1 MKRAKTGLM
10 LGAFAFILAFL
21 TMLILVSAQY
31 GYIDLRQGAEDVTQW
46 ITDIF
51 GPFLSVLFGG
61 VYGGGYLLFEK
72 FALFVLLIAMVYVA
86 VSKVP
91 AFAEQKGVL
100 WIISIIVPLLAVRFI
115 DLAWLNTILM
125 QYQILGIALTA
136 ILPFIIYLF
145 FLHNVFPES
154 TAPRKI
160 GWIFFIAIYFGLWS
174 TAESEI
180 YGQVYLWT
188 MLVALA
194 FLLLDGTIHR
204 WFMKERLRESGAADK
219 WEHIAQL
226 RKDIREARE
235 AMAARD
241 MPDRIGNK
249 IIKQKQKLIDQWIKA

>member
-1 MKRAKTGLM
+1 MKKAGNTKAVIVAG
-10 LGAFAFILAFL
+10 FAVFALILTL
-21 TMLILVSAQY
+21 SLVSAQY

-145 FLHNVFPES
+145 FLHNISDSS
-154 TAPRKI
+154 TVRKI
-160 GWIFFIAIYFGLWS
+160 GWIFFIVIYFSLWS
-174 TAESEI
+174 TSDIEI
-180 YGQVYLWT
+180 YGQVYFWT
-188 MLVALA
+188 MILSLA
-194 FLLLDGTIHR
+194 FLLVDGTIHR
-204 WFMKERLRESGAADK
+204 WGMKEQLTASGAADK
-219 WEHIAQL
+219 GEQIAEL
-226 RKDIREARE
+226 RKDIRETRQ
-235 AMAARD
+235 AASTGD
-241 MPDRIGNK
+241 IPQRIGDK
-249 IIKQKQKLIDQWIKA
+249 IIKKKQKIV